1 MAATQPIIQ
10 SARCTEG
17 LPRPGFELNW
27 SGVDGYSGAYAIGVY
42 DMTGAAVAGTTTPGP
57 GLIGSWRA
65 DDGAMA
71 AGGLYNAKVEAV
83 DSAVLSP
90 AVGLLFEAPSDI
102 VTFFDGRTVTV
113 NWTPPPGRAPL
124 QTLLYFQAGDFPQ
137 VVATQNSSAA
147 MFVPD
152 PAQTPTDGDWSVT
165 LVPTAGVASG
175 PGSVEAN
182 VLHAAPTLSIIDIDT
197 TDNTSSRGTAWALAD
212 GLPPTPSFVAT
223 LWQDGQPVFT
233 TAPVA
238 GTPAS
243 NSGLDFFKF
252 AFDFGRPGTPYKA
265 GLEYR
270 ATVALAAQGVGGVSR
285 GPDGL
290 GLPLLPW
297 RALITGVEANV
308 TATPGERAVT
318 VSAEPR
324 PGTPAI
330 SGIIAAVNGGSGV
343 KYAWS
348 KGPLAATVTLAITT
362 IGSSIK
368 ASCAPFVG
376 SSRGPYEDFGP
387 QVLTSRPDLIS
398 VEYDG
403 SSASATWAA
412 VQDPGATGYR
422 LQLVDGNGALVG
434 ETPAK
439 EARAALAAPAAALSL
454 RVRQAGDRTL
464 GPASVAAALIT
475 EAPVNLAAY
484 WTALSRE
491 GTLDWDP
498 IEGAGGYEVEVR
510 FGTHHAVTLKSDS
523 ATPGVTL
530 PLAELR
536 GRGNFRVRA
545 TTADGVAPKV
555 SGPWS
560 APAAVIAAY
569 PHNVAVRYDG
579 RLVRA
584 KWDAVAGATSYQ
596 VSALNGSSAEPG
608 PFVVTGT
615 EVTFP
620 LAYDGAKNW
629 DLVVQAAD
637 GFAKGPSSPKI
648 KVFQPGWYLSA
659 SADLTTV
666 KPAQTQAMAAFDIVL
681 DLPELFASAP
691 QTLPA
696 DDTFVLAAA
705 TAPFAYTLTIPQAS
719 QAWTFGSG
727 AVRADLRTAY
737 LAFMAALEG
746 ATATPLGLL
755 TVQQAIGRAMPQ
767 TFAETL
773 FYNYGLR
780 AEQGCVD
787 LRPGMMLRAEY
798 ETYQFLGGAAPDAAY
813 LNGYVASASSEYQV
827 ASYGG
832 SGSWLVGFD
841 RFLAAIAA
849 AGGLTVPTPAISQRK
864 MQGAGGVIDTFYSQF
879 RRPFVRLV
887 YPPSFQAQ
895 NSAGNPSPEYNAVLL
910 AANRLDALE
919 TATAN
924 IRNGLE
930 AGADVALLYFRGRT
944 TLTAG
949 VQVWLDGQALS
960 VPLGTTVGN
969 LLERRA
975 ARPPGLALPFSGV
988 SLIRAAGAAVTG
1000 SPSVLAVD
1008 GGLPV
1013 QLDWTLTPSP
1023 AWLDLPLLH
1032 GDRLSLSA
1040 A

>member
-1 MAATQPIIQ
+1 MTATPPIIQ
-10 SARCTEG
+10 TVVCTAG
-17 LPRPGFELNW
+17 LPRPAFDVSWQTQG
-27 SGVDGYSGAYAIGVY
+27 GYEGPFTIAVF
-42 DMTGAAVAGTTTPGP
+42 DMGGAAVAGASDVQTSTR
-57 GLIGSWRA
+57 GSWQA
-65 DDGAMA
+65 ADGAMSSGGFYSVKVQ
-71 AGGLYNAKVEAV
+71 AGTDGPYSTGVQ
-83 DSAVLSP
+83 
-90 AVGLLFEAPSDI
+90 LLFEAPANL
-102 VTFFDGRTVTV
+102 VTVYDGAAVTVT
-113 NWTPPPGRAPL
+113 WTPPPGLPAGQSLVIFRAGA
-124 QTLLYFQAGDFPQ
+124 YSQ
-137 VVATQNSSAA
+137 VFATENQSGLTFA
-147 MFVPD
+147 PD
-152 PAQTPTDGDWSVT
+152 PAQTPKTGAWSVT
-165 LVPTAGVASG
+165 VTPTLSPATG
-175 PGSVEAN
+175 PTSAAAAIFN
-182 VLHAAPTLSIIDIDT
+182 VAPTLSIIDIDT
-197 TDNTSSRGTAWALAD
+197 TDNASSKGTLWALAD
-212 GLPPTPSFVAT
+212 GLPAEASFVAT

-233 TAPVA
+233 TPVA
-238 GTPAS
+238 SGQPTS
-243 NSGLDFFKF
+243 NSGLNFFKL

-265 GLEYR
+265 GLDYR
-270 ATVALAAQGVGGVSR
+270 ATVAQAVQGAGGVSR

-297 RALITGVEANV
+297 RALITGVEANM
-308 TATPGERAVT
+308 TATAGERAVT

-324 PGTPAI
+324 PGTPPI
-330 SGIIAAVNGGSGV
+330 SGIIAAVNGGGGV

-362 IGSSIK
+362 IGASIK
-368 ASCAPFVG
+368 ASCAPFAG

-387 QVLTSRPDLIS
+387 QVLTSQPELVS
-398 VEYDG
+398 VAFDG
-403 SSASATWAA
+403 SSASAEWTA

-422 LQLVDGNGALVG
+422 LQLVDGNGALVA

-439 EARAALAAPAAALSL
+439 AAHAALAAPAAALSL
-454 RVRQAGDRTL
+454 QVRQAGDRTL
-464 GPASVAAALIT
+464 GPASAAAALIT
-475 EAPVNLAAY
+475 KAPENLAAA
-484 WTALSRE
+484 WTALSRD
-491 GTLDWDP
+491 GTLSWDP
-498 IEGAGGYEVEVR
+498 VEGAGGYEVEVR
-510 FGTHHAVTLKSDS
+510 FGTHHASTLHSDGD
-523 ATPGVTL
+523 TPGVVL
-530 PLAELR
+530 PLNDLR

-545 TTADGVAPKV
+545 TTATGVAPKI

-569 PHNVAVRYDG
+569 PHNVSVRYDG
-579 RLVRA
+579 KLVRA
-584 KWDAVAGATSYQ
+584 RWDAVAGATSYQ
-596 VSALNGSSAEPG
+596 VSALNGSEAEPG

-615 EVTFP
+615 EVVFP
-620 LAYDGAKNW
+620 LAYDEAKDW

-659 SADLTTV
+659 SADLSTI
-666 KPAQTQAMAAFDIVL
+666 KPARAQSMAAFDIVL
-681 DLPELFASAP
+681 DLPQIFATPP

-696 DDTFVLAAA
+696 DETFVLAPG
-705 TAPFAYTLTIPQAS
+705 TAPVAYTLTIPQAS

-727 AVRADLRTAY
+727 AIRAELRAAY
-737 LAFMAALEG
+737 LAFIASLESAG
-746 ATATPLGLL
+746 ATAVGVS

-787 LRPGMMLRAEY
+787 LKPGMMLRAEY

-832 SGSWLVGFD
+832 SGSWLIGFD

-849 AGGLTVPTPAISQRK
+849 AGGLTVPTPAIAQRK
-864 MQGAGGVIDTFYSQF
+864 MQGAGGVIDTLYAQF
-879 RRPFVRLV
+879 RKPFVRLV

-988 SLIRAAGAAVTG
+988 SLARAAGAAVMG
-1000 SPSVLAVD
+1000 SPAALAVD

-1013 QLDWTLTPSP
+1013 QLDWTLGSSP

-1032 GDRLSLSA
+1032 GDRLSLG
-1040 A
+1040 